1 MMNYFNKKILA
12 KDIKESN
19 DLKKVLLENFNEL
32 YEIIDEISKT
42 IENKGKILLCGNGG
56 SAADAQHLA
65 AEFLVRLR
73 PGINRKP
80 IPAISLSTDTSTLTA
95 CGNDYSFS
103 KIFTRTLKALGKS
116 NDILIVISTSG
127 NSKNIIEVLNTAKK
141 MKIKSIGF
149 LGYSGGKAK
158 DLCDRKIIFR
168 SKNVARIQ
176 ENHIFLGHI
185 IFEQVEKNLIKKK
198 LI

>member
-1 MMNYFNKKILA
+1 MNYFNKKILA

-19 DLKKVLLENFNEL
+19 NLKRNLLENFNEL
-32 YEIIDEISKT
+32 QKIIDEISKT

-73 PGINRKP
+73 PGVNRKP

-149 LGYSGGKAK
+149 LGHNGGKAK
-158 DLCDRKIIFR
+158 DLCDRKIIFK